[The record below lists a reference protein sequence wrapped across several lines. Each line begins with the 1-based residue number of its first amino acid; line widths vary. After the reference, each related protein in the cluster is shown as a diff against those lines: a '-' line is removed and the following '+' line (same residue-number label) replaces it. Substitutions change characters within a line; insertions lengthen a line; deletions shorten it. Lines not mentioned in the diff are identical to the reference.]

1 MGGNHSRDNQRNSQP
16 HQHVDPRH
24 NTDVSTKG
32 HLRSAEAIVTV
43 SSQNLKVLMD
53 ARYNQALRVVHGTYN
68 CSGTTLNSDVYSR
81 RPQC

>member
-32 HLRSAEAIVTV
+32 HLRPYIGPPPP
-43 SSQNLKVLMD
+43 
-53 ARYNQALRVVHGTYN
+53 R
-68 CSGTTLNSDVYSR
+68 
-81 RPQC
+81 

>member
-32 HLRSAEAIVTV
+32 HLRSTEVILIV
-43 SSQNLKVLMD
+43 
-53 ARYNQALRVVHGTYN
+53 NQILRVVQDAYN
-68 CSGTTLNSDVYSR
+68 CSGHYGS
-81 RPQC
+81 